1 MQLSPDRVR
10 GGKMAT
16 AREIMHMGAECIRQN
31 ETLTAAAAKMGDL
44 HVGAL
49 PILGADDRLHGI
61 ITDRDIVVRAVAN
74 GLDPQETTVD
84 MLAERTPIWVD
95 ASADINDV
103 LQTMEEHKVR
113 RLPVVENQQVVGVIS
128 EADLA
133 TRLGAR
139 EISEFA
145 SSVYSAPPNN

>member
-1 MQLSPDRVR
+1 
-10 GGKMAT
+10 MAT

-84 MLAERTPIWVD
+84 MLAKRTPIWVD